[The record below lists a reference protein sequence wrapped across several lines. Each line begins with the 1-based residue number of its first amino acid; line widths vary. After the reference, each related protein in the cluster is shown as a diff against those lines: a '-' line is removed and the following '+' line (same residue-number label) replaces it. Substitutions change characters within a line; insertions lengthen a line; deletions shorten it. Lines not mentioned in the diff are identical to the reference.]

1 MMRKILL
8 WGCVPFL
15 LASCGSGSS
24 VELKTQNDSLSYALG
39 LSYGEY
45 MGQLKSDFDID
56 SLNIDIIKSAM
67 MDAMDSTRTLSMDI
81 ESAGQLFNSVIEA
94 KQAGKKAEQNKQFEG
109 NIEKGKAF
117 LASNKSQEGVVETAS
132 GLQYK
137 ITKPSGKSEK
147 PKATD
152 FVGVHYTLKN
162 LNGEISESSLQQG
175 KPVEFPLDQVIP
187 GWTEGIQLL
196 SVGDEATLYV
206 PQELAYGDRGGR
218 KVEPYSTLIF
228 EVQLICIGE
237 GCTTKK

>member
-1 MMRKILL
+1 MKKILI
-8 WGCVPFL
+8 WGSIPFL
-15 LASCGSGSS
+15 LASCGSGGS
-24 VELKTQNDSLSYALG
+24 VDLKTQNDSLSYALG

-67 MDAMDSTRTLSMDI
+67 MDAMDSTRKLSMDI
-81 ESAGQLFNSVIEA
+81 ETAGQLFNGVIEA
-94 KQAGKKAEQNKQFEG
+94 KQSAKKSEQNKQFEG
-109 NIEKGKAF
+109 NIAKGKEF
-117 LASNKSQEGVVETAS
+117 LANNKTQEGVKETAT
-132 GLQYK
+132 GLQYR

-147 PKATD
+147 PKSTD
-152 FVGVHYTLKN
+152 IVGVHYTLKTI
-162 LNGEISESSLQQG
+162 NGDVIESSLQAG

-196 SVGDEATLYV
+196 NVGDEAILFV

-237 GCTTKK
+237 GCTK

>member
-1 MMRKILL
+1 M
-8 WGCVPFL
+8 
-15 LASCGSGSS
+15 
-24 VELKTQNDSLSYALG
+24 
-39 LSYGEY
+39 
-45 MGQLKSDFDID
+45 
-56 SLNIDIIKSAM
+56 
-67 MDAMDSTRTLSMDI
+67 
-81 ESAGQLFNSVIEA
+81 
-94 KQAGKKAEQNKQFEG
+94 
-109 NIEKGKAF
+109 
-117 LASNKSQEGVVETAS
+117 
-132 GLQYK
+132 QYK

-162 LNGEISESSLQQG
+162 LNGEIIESSLQQG

-237 GCTTKK
+237 GCTTKNKNMKTRIIALALAFLCIGGVQVQAQKEEKNQKNQRSTYE